1 MKFIGK
7 SHSTTRTITGFRSLD
22 LAFPMFSKT
31 GEVKIG
37 IPNNIP
43 YYVYGAWG
51 MGKSTLCNV
60 MAGSIAGQQGKNIV
74 LRSIEGFDE
83 EWQDQQ
89 LSVVGFG
96 DGELILAEGMIDKKG
111 DEKEEY
117 NIDELIRQMRNEDVA
132 VGILDS
138 VAGLQPAME
147 RDADSIIENQMGRRA
162 QLSAKAARHVANVNL
177 WRKSPCAFFAITHEY
192 KAYDQ
197 YSPSTKPGGDAI
209 KYLTRCHISVGR
221 IKWNSND
228 KNCRYILGDGSYI
241 IKGVI
246 DKFNYGIRGK
256 EFYVFILS
264 NYGAH
269 LGMSAVFDA
278 IQLGVAKRKAGYI
291 VLGEWSSTLNEML
304 KQARAGNDDFFKP
317 VVDAL
322 QDVYGT
328 QPKKKDESEEE

>member
-1 MKFIGK
+1 
-7 SHSTTRTITGFRSLD
+7 
-22 LAFPMFSKT
+22 
-31 GEVKIG
+31 
-37 IPNNIP
+37 
-43 YYVYGAWG
+43 
-51 MGKSTLCNV
+51 

-96 DGELILAEGMIDKKG
+96 DGKLILAEGMMDKKG

-192 KAYDQ
+192 KAYDR

-209 KYLTRCHISVGR
+209 KYLARCHISVGR
-221 IKWNSND
+221 IKWAQD
-228 KNCRYILGDGSYI
+228 LKYILDDGSYI

-278 IQLGVAKRKAGYI
+278 IQFNVAQRKRGRI

-304 KQARAGNDDFFKP
+304 KEAHAGNNDFFKP
-317 VVDAL
+317 VVDVL
-322 QDVYGT
+322 RDVYGA
-328 QPKKKDESEEE
+328 QLKKKDESEEE

>member
-1 MKFIGK
+1 MAKIIGK
-7 SHSTTRTITGFRSLD
+7 SHLTTRTVTGFRSLD
-22 LAFPMFSKT
+22 LAFPQFSKT
-31 GEVKIG
+31 GEVKVG

-60 MAGSIAGQQGKNIV
+60 MAGSIAGQQGKDIV

-83 EWQDQQ
+83 EWQEQQ
-89 LSVVGFG
+89 LLAVGFEG
-96 DGELILAEGMIDKKG
+96 KLILAEGMVDKKG

-117 NIDELIRQMRNEDVA
+117 NIDELIRRMRDENVA

-138 VAGLQPAME
+138 IAGLQPAME
-147 RDADSIIENQMGRRA
+147 LDADSIIENQMGRRA
-162 QLSAKAARHVANVNL
+162 QLSAKAARHVTNVNL

-192 KAYDQ
+192 KAYSQ
-197 YSPSTKPGGDAI
+197 YEPSTKPGGDAI

-221 IKWNSND
+221 IKWAKD
-228 KNCRYILGDGSYI
+228 LKYVLDDGSYI
-241 IKGVI
+241 IKGVV

-256 EFYVFILS
+256 EFYVFVLS

-278 IQLGVAKRKAGYI
+278 IQFNVAKRKAGRI

-304 KQARAGNDDFFKP
+304 REAHAHNDDFFKP
-317 VVDAL
+317 VVDAM
-322 QDVYGT
+322 QDVHSI
-328 QPKKKDESEEE
+328 QKKAKDEEEEE

>member
-1 MKFIGK
+1 MKFVGK
-7 SHSTTRTITGFRSLD
+7 SHLTTRTITGFRSLD

-96 DGELILAEGMIDKKG
+96 GKLILAEGMVDKKG

-117 NIDELIRQMRNEDVA
+117 NIDELIRQMRNEEVA

-162 QLSAKAARHVANVNL
+162 QLSAKAARHVTNVNL
-177 WRKSPCAFFAITHEY
+177 WRQSPCAFFAITHEY
-192 KAYDQ
+192 KAYSQ
-197 YSPSTKPGGDAI
+197 YEPSTKPGGDAI

-221 IKWNSND
+221 IKWAQD
-228 KNCRYILGDGSYI
+228 LKYILDDGSYI

-278 IQLGVAKRKAGYI
+278 IQYGVAKRKAGRI
-291 VLGEWSSTLNEML
+291 VLGEWSYTLNEML
-304 KQARAGNDDFFKP
+304 KQARDGNDEFFQP
-317 VVDAL
+317 VADAL
-322 QDVYGT
+322 QDTYSV
-328 QPKKKDESEEE
+328 QPKKKDGDEEDD